1 MALGGGTFLVQNK
14 ILPGAYI
21 NFVSM
26 ARATATLSD
35 RGFATIP
42 LILDWGIQ
50 GEVFEV
56 TTADFQKNSMRL
68 FGYDYTA
75 PQLKGLRD
83 FFQNIRVAYL
93 YRLGGGGAKASNEYA
108 TAMYA
113 GARGNDLRVA
123 IGVNV
128 DDDSYFD
135 VSLYLDSALV
145 DRQVVQNAEG
155 LTDNG
160 FVKWDKSAVL
170 KAEAGVPLTG
180 GVSPEPTNADYQ
192 AYLDL
197 IEGYNF
203 NAIGCPSNDPAVK
216 LLFTA
221 FTKRLRDEQG
231 VKFQCVTY
239 NPSANTDYEGVIDV
253 LNAVKDEGADEWSL
267 VWWVTGVVAG
277 TAVNKSATN
286 KVYDGEFTPD
296 VDYTQTQLEKAIKGG
311 KFMLHR
317 VTAGVGTDIRV
328 LMDIN
333 SFANVTLEKG
343 EDFKSNQTIRVLDQI
358 ANDIAVVFNTKYL
371 GVVPNDEDGRISLWA
386 DICHHHEQLQT
397 IRAIEDFNGERDV
410 QVFKGDTKK
419 AVVVSDKITPVNA
432 MAQLYM
438 TVYVA

>member
-21 NFVSM
+21 NFISK

-56 TTADFQKNSMRL
+56 TTSDFQKNSLQL

-83 FFQNIRVAYL
+83 FFRNIRVAYL
-93 YRLGGGGAKASNEYA
+93 YRLGNGGTKAANDYA
-108 TAMYA
+108 TAKYA
-113 GARGNDLRVA
+113 GTRGNDLKVA
-123 IGVNV
+123 IATNV
-128 DDDSYFD
+128 DDNNYYDI
-135 VSLYLDSALV
+135 SLYMESVLV
-145 DRQVVQNAEG
+145 DLQHVTGMEG
-155 LTDNG
+155 LVDNG
-160 FVKWDKSAVL
+160 YVKWNRTAAIAV
-170 KAEAGVPLTG
+170 EAGQPLTG
-180 GVSPEPTNADYQ
+180 GTSPIPTNADYQ
-192 AYLDL
+192 IYLDL

-203 NAIGCPSNDPAVK
+203 NAIGCPSNDLAVK

-239 NPSANTDYEGVIDV
+239 NSNANSDYEGVVDILNPVKGEDV
-253 LNAVKDEGADEWSL
+253 DEWSL

-286 KVYDGEFTPD
+286 KVYDGEFVVD
-296 VDYTQTQLEKAIKGG
+296 VNNTQTQLEKGVRGG
-311 KFMLHR
+311 KYMLHR
-317 VTAGVGTDIRV
+317 VTTGVGSDIRV
-328 LMDIN
+328 LQDIN
-333 SFANVTLEKG
+333 SLVNVTLEKG
-343 EDFKSNQTIRVLDQI
+343 EDFKSNQTIRVIDQI
-358 ANDIAVVFNTKYL
+358 GNDIAVTFNTKYS
-371 GVVPNDEDGRISLWA
+371 GIVPNDPDGRISLWA
-386 DICHHHEQLQT
+386 DIVHHHQELQV
-397 IRAIEDFNGERDV
+397 IRAIENFNGDDV
-410 QVFKGDTKK
+410 KVEQGETKK
-419 AVVVSDKITPVNA
+419 AVVVTDLVTPVNA

-438 TVYVA
+438 SVYVA